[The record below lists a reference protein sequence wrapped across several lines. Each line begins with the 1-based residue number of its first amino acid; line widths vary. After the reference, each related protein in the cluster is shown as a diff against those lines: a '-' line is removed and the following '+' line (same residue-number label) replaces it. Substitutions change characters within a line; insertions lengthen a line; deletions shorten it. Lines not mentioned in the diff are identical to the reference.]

1 MTNPDKPLE
10 TSFQNSNKFFFA
22 VAGLALVGFLDAI
35 YLTVSHFTGHIACSL
50 ISGCQEV
57 LTSQYSQILGIP
69 LALLGAL
76 YYFFILINTLL
87 YIDNQ
92 NKWSKLVIL
101 YLPIGGFIFSLY
113 LIYLMFFVINALC
126 QYCLLS
132 ALTSTLLAIAS
143 LTLIRKNKLI
153 K

>member
-1 MTNPDKPLE
+1 MINSDKPLE
-10 TSFQNSNKFFFA
+10 TSSQNSNKLIF
-22 VAGLALVGFLDAI
+22 VLVGLALVGFLDAV
-35 YLTVSHFTGHIACSL
+35 YLTVSHFTGYISCS
-50 ISGCQEV
+50 IFSGCQEV

-76 YYFFILINTLL
+76 YYFFILINALL

-92 NKWSKLVIL
+92 NKWSKLVIA
-101 YLPIGGFIFSLY
+101 YVPIGGFLFSLY

-143 LTLIRKNKLI
+143 LIILRKK
-153 K
+153 